1 MISNEGVGDAV
12 RDGLRGAN
20 HSNSLAIARI
30 CNDADR
36 PRPRPHTHEEIV
48 NTFLVHDCIA
58 HWAQVQP
65 QAVALASE
73 CEELTFAQLHQR
85 VQAQAAQWGQSACE
99 QAAPTVLLPLH
110 LGVVEGLVQF
120 LAVLASGRCAAI
132 GDAAWPPAIAQSVQA
147 AVAALPPY
155 RAAAPDLMPF
165 YIGFT
170 SGSSGQPKGFRRHHR
185 SWVESFAITAQTF
198 GAQLTGPVLAP
209 GRISHSLF
217 LFAAMLGLW
226 TGRGAR
232 VQEKFSAETTW
243 AQLQQAPGSTLVA
256 VPSQLLLLMQMAQR
270 KGWAPL
276 AQPSLVL
283 ISGARWMRE
292 HTPQLQA
299 LVPQARVT
307 EFYGASEASYIT
319 WMDVAD
325 RAHPQTVG
333 QPFGNVQLRIGP
345 TPHCSLPVGEVG
357 RIWLRSPMLF
367 MDYVHALDGSA
378 AELHDGWLTVRDMG
392 WLDAAGQLYLCGRE
406 SRMLVTQGKN
416 LFPEEVEAW
425 LLAQP
430 GVAQVSVIGLP
441 DALRGL
447 RIHAVLHGADL
458 PAATALAAGCR
469 AQLEAFKTPR
479 RWWRWQGAWPQ
490 TRSGKTDTAALQAAV
505 AQALAGQ
512 PPAALQPWR

>member
-1 MISNEGVGDAV
+1 MSCMHLMHPMPPTTAPMSAPVPPAW
-12 RDGLRGAN
+12 R
-20 HSNSLAIARI
+20 
-30 CNDADR
+30 
-36 PRPRPHTHEEIV
+36 
-48 NTFLVHDCIA
+48 LVHDCIA

-73 CEELTFAQLHQR
+73 CEQLTFAQLHQR

-120 LAVLASGRCAAI
+120 LAVLVSGRCAAI

-256 VPSQLLLLMQMAQR
+256 VPSQLLLLMQMA
-270 KGWAPL
+270 
-276 AQPSLVL
+276 
-283 ISGARWMRE
+283 
-292 HTPQLQA
+292 
-299 LVPQARVT
+299 
-307 EFYGASEASYIT
+307 
-319 WMDVAD
+319 
-325 RAHPQTVG
+325 
-333 QPFGNVQLRIGP
+333 
-345 TPHCSLPVGEVG
+345 
-357 RIWLRSPMLF
+357 
-367 MDYVHALDGSA
+367 
-378 AELHDGWLTVRDMG
+378 
-392 WLDAAGQLYLCGRE
+392 
-406 SRMLVTQGKN
+406 
-416 LFPEEVEAW
+416 
-425 LLAQP
+425 
-430 GVAQVSVIGLP
+430 
-441 DALRGL
+441 
-447 RIHAVLHGADL
+447 
-458 PAATALAAGCR
+458 
-469 AQLEAFKTPR
+469 
-479 RWWRWQGAWPQ
+479 
-490 TRSGKTDTAALQAAV
+490 
-505 AQALAGQ
+505 
-512 PPAALQPWR
+512 

>member
-1 MISNEGVGDAV
+1 M
-12 RDGLRGAN
+12 
-20 HSNSLAIARI
+20 
-30 CNDADR
+30 
-36 PRPRPHTHEEIV
+36 
-48 NTFLVHDCIA
+48 
-58 HWAQVQP
+58 
-65 QAVALASE
+65 
-73 CEELTFAQLHQR
+73 
-85 VQAQAAQWGQSACE
+85 
-99 QAAPTVLLPLH
+99 
-110 LGVVEGLVQF
+110 
-120 LAVLASGRCAAI
+120 
-132 GDAAWPPAIAQSVQA
+132 
-147 AVAALPPY
+147 
-155 RAAAPDLMPF
+155 
-165 YIGFT
+165 
-170 SGSSGQPKGFRRHHR
+170 
-185 SWVESFAITAQTF
+185 
-198 GAQLTGPVLAP
+198 
-209 GRISHSLF
+209 
-217 LFAAMLGLW
+217 
-226 TGRGAR
+226 
-232 VQEKFSAETTW
+232 
-243 AQLQQAPGSTLVA
+243 
-256 VPSQLLLLMQMAQR
+256 
-270 KGWAPL
+270 

-430 GVAQVSVIGLP
+430 GVAQASVIGLP

-490 TRSGKTDTAALQAAV
+490 TRSGKTDTATLQAAV

>member
-1 MISNEGVGDAV
+1 MTAP
-12 RDGLRGAN
+12 AW
-20 HSNSLAIARI
+20 
-30 CNDADR
+30 
-36 PRPRPHTHEEIV
+36 P
-48 NTFLVHDCIA
+48 LVHGCLA
-58 HWAQVQP
+58 HWASVQP
-65 QAVALASE
+65 DALALASE
-73 CEELTFAQLHQR
+73 HGQLTFAQLQAQ
-85 VQAQAAQWGQSACE
+85 VQAQAERLE
-99 QAAPTVLLPLH
+99 QEDALPTVLLPLDG
-110 LGVVEGLVQF
+110 GVVDGVVQF

-132 GDAAWPPAIAQSVQA
+132 GDAAWPPAIARSVQA
-147 AVAALPPY
+147 AVDALPAH
-155 RAAAPDLMPF
+155 RAAAPELAPF

-185 SWVESFAITAQTF
+185 SWVESFAITAHTF

-217 LFAAMLGLW
+217 LFAVMLGLW

-270 KGWAPL
+270 KGWTPL
-276 AQPSLVL
+276 PQPSLVL

-299 LVPQARVT
+299 LLPRARLA

-319 WMDVAD
+319 WMDVAA
-325 RAHPQTVG
+325 RAHPQAVG

-345 TPHCSLPVGEVG
+345 TPQASLPAGEVG

-367 MDYVHALDGSA
+367 MDYVHAHDGSA

-425 LLAQP
+425 LQEQP
-430 GVAQVSVIGLP
+430 GVAQASVVGLP

-447 RIHAVLHGADL
+447 RIHAVLQADGNGDDL
-458 PAATALAAGCR
+458 PAASTLAAGCR

-490 TRSGKTDTAALQAAV
+490 TRSGKTDTAALQTAV

-512 PPAALQPWR
+512 PPAPLQPWR

>member
-1 MISNEGVGDAV
+1 MRPAT
-12 RDGLRGAN
+12 R
-20 HSNSLAIARI
+20 
-30 CNDADR
+30 R
-36 PRPRPHTHEEIV
+36 PRPCHRRGAWYTTHRA
-48 NTFLVHDCIA
+48 LGPGA
-58 HWAQVQP
+58 A

-73 CEELTFAQLHQR
+73 CEQLTFAQLHQR
-85 VQAQAAQWGQSACE
+85 VRRRRRDGSGAGRAR
-99 QAAPTVLLPLH
+99 TVLLPLH

-185 SWVESFAITAQTF
+185 SWVESFAITAHTF
-198 GAQLTGPVLAP
+198 GAQPTGPVLAP

-283 ISGARWMRE
+283 ISGARSD
-292 HTPQLQA
+292 
-299 LVPQARVT
+299 ARARAAAASACAAGAGD

-345 TPHCSLPVGEVG
+345 TPHRSLPVGEVG

-378 AELHDGWLTVRDMG
+378 AELRDGWLTVRDMG

-406 SRMLVTQGKN
+406 SRHAGH
-416 LFPEEVEAW
+416 
-425 LLAQP
+425 P
-430 GVAQVSVIGLP
+430 GQESLP
-441 DALRGL
+441 RRG
-447 RIHAVLHGADL
+447 GS
-458 PAATALAAGCR
+458 LAAGPARCGPGQRDRPARCAARPAHPCR
-469 AQLEAFKTPR
+469 AARRGICLRPR
-479 RWWRWQGAWPQ
+479 PWPQ
-490 TRSGKTDTAALQAAV
+490 AAGAAGS
-505 AQALAGQ
+505 L
-512 PPAALQPWR
+512 

>member
-1 MISNEGVGDAV
+1 MLRLDRMLVTLGKGSRSEMQKAIRGGRASLLAAGGLAGCAAAVLGGAAAVGTLATV
-12 RDGLRGAN
+12 ERRGAQT
-20 HSNSLAIARI
+20 RI
-30 CNDADR
+30 DDQGIELRADNQVKALIGER
-36 PRPRPHTHEEIV
+36 GRVNIV
-48 NTFLVHDCIA
+48 
-58 HWAQVQP
+58 
-65 QAVALASE
+65 SYY
-73 CEELTFAQLHQR
+73 R
-85 VQAQAAQWGQSACE
+85 K
-99 QAAPTVLLPLH
+99 VLLTGEVPT
-110 LGVVEGLVQF
+110 EDD
-120 LAVLASGRCAAI
+120 RRR
-132 GDAAWPPAIAQSVQA
+132 VQA

-319 WMDVAD
+319 WMDVAE

-345 TPHCSLPVGEVG
+345 TPHRSLPVGEVG

-430 GVAQVSVIGLP
+430 GVAQASVIGLP

-447 RIHAVLHGADL
+447 RIHAVLHGTDL

-490 TRSGKTDTAALQAAV
+490 TRSGKTDTATLQAAV

-512 PPAALQPWR
+512 QPAALQPWR